1 MSLPIV
7 LMVDDDK
14 NSRDITRLFLRD
26 ICEIDFA
33 LTGPESIKM
42 VAEKKYDAIIMDINL
57 GRGMDGLQATK
68 VIREMPE
75 YENVAI
81 LALTAFAMA
90 GDREEFLTMGCT
102 HYLSKPFTREELVKV
117 MKEVLIYNNP

>member
-1 MSLPIV
+1 MSLPTV

-26 ICEIDFA
+26 ICEMDFA
-33 LTGPESIKM
+33 LTGPESLQM
-42 VAEKKYDAIIMDINL
+42 VAKKKYDAIIMDINL

-75 YENVAI
+75 YKNIAI

-90 GDREEFLTMGCT
+90 GDREEFLSMGCT
-102 HYLSKPFTREELVKV
+102 HYLSKPFTREELVNV
-117 MKEVLIYNNP
+117 MKEVLSFNN

>member
-1 MSLPIV
+1 
-7 LMVDDDK
+7 MVDDDK

-33 LTGPESIKM
+33 LTGPESLQM
-42 VAEKKYDAIIMDINL
+42 VAKKKYDAIIMDINL

-75 YENVAI
+75 YKNIAI

-90 GDREEFLTMGCT
+90 GDREEFLSMGCT
-102 HYLSKPFTREELVKV
+102 HYLSKPFTREELVNV
-117 MKEVLIYNNP
+117 MKEVLSFNN